1 MTTPTTTFHTP
12 DTLYHYTTR
21 ERADEVLVEVEES
34 GVYAE
39 ISNGL
44 YGPGFYALDLG
55 PTDEDRDQLR
65 WECFEHSRSAHP
77 MDGVLVLDPGLAEPR
92 FVYQDRHIWLLPINP
107 GDEGPPS
114 IGHMISAVGLYNKDR
129 GWELIDLG

>member
-1 MTTPTTTFHTP
+1 METIFDTPT
-12 DTLYHYTTR
+12 TLYHYTTR
-21 ERADEVLVEVEES
+21 ERAEEVLVELEES

-44 YGPGFYALDLG
+44 YGPGLYALDLG
-55 PTDEDRDQLR
+55 PGQEDRDQLR

-92 FVYQDRHIWLLPINP
+92 FFHQDRHIWLLSIDP
-107 GDEGPPS
+107 GRERPPS
-114 IGHMISAVGLYNKDR
+114 IGHMIMAVGTCDEDH
-129 GWELIDLG
+129 GWELVKLD